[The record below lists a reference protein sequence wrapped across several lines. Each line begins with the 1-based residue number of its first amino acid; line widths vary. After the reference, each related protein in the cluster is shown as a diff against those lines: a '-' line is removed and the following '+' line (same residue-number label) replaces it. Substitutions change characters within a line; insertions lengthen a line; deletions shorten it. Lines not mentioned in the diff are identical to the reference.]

1 MGYIAEFNRVNAERT
16 ALTGDSGACIQKLH
30 RELFYAWC
38 FLAQE
43 DLLDEALEFLAEP
56 SRYSYTLGNCFS
68 HRERDLKI
76 QISLTSTLT
85 NTGKLYPLT
94 SGIRWM

>member
-43 DLLDEALEFLAEP
+43 DVLDEALEFLAEHRDIP
-56 SRYSYTLGNCFS
+56 TPWETASRIESAT
-68 HRERDLKI
+68 
-76 QISLTSTLT
+76 
-85 NTGKLYPLT
+85 
-94 SGIRWM
+94 

>member
-43 DLLDEALEFLAEP
+43 DLLDEALR
-56 SRYSYTLGNCFS
+56 S
-68 HRERDLKI
+68 
-76 QISLTSTLT
+76 
-85 NTGKLYPLT
+85 
-94 SGIRWM
+94 SG

>member
-43 DLLDEALEFLAEP
+43 DLLDEEFSGHLAI
-56 SRYSYTLGNCFS
+56 SVSYF
-68 HRERDLKI
+68 E
-76 QISLTSTLT
+76 
-85 NTGKLYPLT
+85 
-94 SGIRWM
+94 